1 MQVLLEAR
9 DLRKRYGTATVVDGL
24 SFAIAP
30 GECLGVI
37 GPNGAGKTTT
47 LRMCLGLTAPD
58 EGSVHFHP
66 GGDAAPPAMPQD
78 ALAIK
83 AQLGVVTQFDSLDPD
98 FSCAENLRVFG
109 RYFGLK
115 GAAMAQRIAPLL
127 EFAALTA
134 KADARPGE
142 LSGGMRRRL
151 SLARAL
157 VNDPRLL
164 LLVEPTT
171 GLDPQARHL
180 MWERLQTLLQQGKSI
195 LLTTHF
201 MDEAE
206 RLCSRLLVLDHGRK
220 IAEGRPRELIAEHL
234 EREVVEAYGN
244 GALGFSDSLP
254 TTRLLKPLNM
264 YGYSMHRFDLW
275 LLDNKLHNS
284 VASLKFFN
292 VYGPNEYHKGDMR
305 SVACKAY
312 EEVTATGRLRLFK
325 SSCPDYVDGGQ
336 MRDFVYVKDCV
347 NLMQWLLQNPQING
361 ILNVGTGKAQSWNS
375 LAHALFAAM
384 GKTPQI
390 DYVDMPEKLRGKYQN
405 FTQADMSWMQEK
417 QCPLAFASLEQG
429 VADYVSNYLS
439 QEDPYL
445 EMLA

>member
-1 MQVLLEAR
+1 MYIVTGGAGFIGSAMLWQLNQAGIT
-9 DLRKRYGTATVVDGL
+9 DIMVVDNLGSSEKWKNL
-24 SFAIAP
+24 VNRRYTSYVHRDQFWGMLRANALGCPVEAVLHFGACSSTTQTDADFLMANNTAFTIELCRFA
-30 GECLGVI
+30 
-37 GPNGAGKTTT
+37 
-47 LRMCLGLTAPD
+47 
-58 EGSVHFHP
+58 
-66 GGDAAPPAMPQD
+66 
-78 ALAIK
+78 
-83 AQLGVVTQFDSLDPD
+83 
-98 FSCAENLRVFG
+98 
-109 RYFGLK
+109 
-115 GAAMAQRIAPLL
+115 L
-127 EFAALTA
+127 EH
-134 KADARPGE
+134 DARFINA
-142 LSGGMRRRL
+142 S
-151 SLARAL
+151 SAA
-157 VNDPRLL
+157 
-164 LLVEPTT
+164 T
-171 GLDPQARHL
+171 
-180 MWERLQTLLQQGKSI
+180 
-195 LLTTHF
+195 
-201 MDEAE
+201 
-206 RLCSRLLVLDHGRK
+206 
-220 IAEGRPRELIAEHL
+220 
-234 EREVVEAYGN
+234 YGN
-244 GALGFSDSLP
+244 GALGFSDSLT

-264 YGYSMHRFDLW
+264 YGYSKHLFDLW

-390 DYVDMPEKLRGKYQN
+390 DYVDMPEKLKGKYQN